1 MSGNEEGGLRLNTV
15 LRVALK
21 KGIICRQDKL
31 LGFHVMDFSSKIA
44 ALSQRVAKQKD
55 SVETEEATKN
65 AFIMPFINA
74 LGYDVFNPLEVVPEF
89 IADVGVKK
97 GEKVDYAIKLDGKV
111 ILLVE
116 CKPCKEKLCFQHM
129 SQLYRYFSVTEARF
143 SLLTNGLTYWFFT
156 DLEEPNKMDAKPF
169 FEFDIL
175 NYRPSHVDELKK
187 FATEHFNV
195 PSILE
200 TASDLKY
207 GSLFMNEIASE
218 IDSPSDE
225 VVRMLIGRIFEGKIS
240 ANIFAKFKPLVQ
252 KAMKDTVR
260 ELLNQRLSS
269 AIEDG
274 SSMGIVE
281 ITPLNLQPPLAVTE
295 DPEEIVT
302 TQEEID
308 GYQIVRA
315 IVREVVR
322 VDRVVMRDSK
332 SYCAIL
338 LDDNNR
344 KPICRLHFNRATKY
358 LGLFTADKSEERLKI
373 DALDDIFNYA
383 DRIKSTALNYDNSK
397 VGAVEVS

>member
-1 MSGNEEGGLRLNTV
+1 
-15 LRVALK
+15 
-21 KGIICRQDKL
+21 
-31 LGFHVMDFSSKIA
+31 MDFANKIA
-44 ALSQRVAKQKD
+44 ALAQRVAKQKD

-65 AFIMPFINA
+65 AFIMPFISA
-74 LGYDVFNPLEVVPEF
+74 LGYDVFDPHEVVPEF

-97 GEKVDYAIKLDGKV
+97 GEKVDYAIKIDGKV
-111 ILLVE
+111 VLLVE
-116 CKPCKEKLCFQHM
+116 CKPCKEKLCPQHM

-143 SLLTNGLTYWFFT
+143 SVLTNGLVYWFFT

-175 NYRPSHVDELKK
+175 DYRPSHVDELKK
-187 FATEHFNV
+187 FATENFDV

-207 GSLFMNEIASE
+207 GSIFMREIASE

-225 VVRMLIGRIFEGKIS
+225 VIRMLISRVYEGKLTS
-240 ANIFAKFKPLVQ
+240 NIFAKFKPLVQ

-274 SSMGIVE
+274 SPVVAAEQAIV
-281 ITPLNLQPPLAVTE
+281 VTQTAE
-295 DPEEIVT
+295 SSAEELEEIET

-315 IVREVVR
+315 IVREVVNVHR
-322 VDRVVMRDSK
+322 IVMRDSK

-344 KPICRLHFNRATKY
+344 KPICRLHFNRSTKY
-358 LGLFTADKSEERLKI
+358 IGLFDADKNEERVRIEL
-373 DALDDIFNYA
+373 LDDIFKYA
-383 DRIKSTALNYDNSK
+383 ERLKTAALSYDRGK
-397 VGAVEVS
+397 VVMADAT